1 MEPVSSR
8 ILVVDDDPL
17 AAQVLDE
24 LLTRHGHVVV
34 RAASGEEALAAEP
47 PDLLLLEVRLPGLSG
62 YEICARIRER
72 HGLAIPVLM
81 LTALG
86 DASSAQCCYDS
97 GADDFIP
104 KPVDHTALVLKVRAL
119 LRTKSLH
126 DEMLRSREES
136 RARARDLRLLHE
148 IGRDWSLIAEPA
160 AFYRLLTERLAQLIG
175 APFCLL
181 ALYDPESRTLEAAV
195 PACGL
200 ADDVTRKLRQA
211 DYHSLWSFESGRPY
225 VSNHARTDRRLLPE
239 LMVPPQADS
248 IVLVPMLSEGS
259 LLGILIAANKP
270 GGFTEDDVDLL
281 TIFAGPAATFLRSRK
296 LYEAQGRHAARLEG
310 LPALLG
316 AMAGTTSR
324 GPLLDLATSLLEKR
338 LGYSAVGFYAP
349 AEDDGS
355 SIELRAGTPPPG
367 PAVDQERL
375 LWAMR
380 GGVAL
385 LSSDCADL
393 AVPVGAGELS
403 QGVLNISKPGLRFAE
418 EEIALVTAL
427 SGQLAVALQRAASV
441 AQTERLARQMA
452 TLYDLGLETAA
463 LKDLQRLFGKASEEA
478 GRLIRADHV
487 SVLRFDEAEGLLKL
501 FAAWT
506 RDPESE
512 SYVEPVFHLG
522 EGIAGRVAR
531 DWAPA
536 MVNDVGHS
544 GDFVRKG
551 NPVSRILCVPL
562 TYFDRERGELALF
575 GVLNASRR
583 PGVARFTHDDLDYLN
598 RFAGQLGVAVANSMA
613 FTAEHERSEQLSLV
627 NKVMRDIAGKLSRE
641 RILETAVRR
650 IHEAFPYS
658 LVMIGIPDFEAGTAH
673 TVAAAGQDSSQL
685 LKGTHS
691 LSAGIVGRA
700 IREKRSMV
708 VGDVASD
715 SDYVCVLASTRSQV
729 AIPIQSGADVMAVL
743 NVESEELR
751 GFSRSHVLTLET
763 LADGIGIILRN
774 AELYQAVEQT
784 NARLVELDRLKSEVV
799 NVVAHDFR
807 SPLAGVL
814 GHAEVLESQPDA
826 TREERVESARSIV
839 RAATHMANLVEKT
852 LKTTRLET
860 GHFPFEFGLVEFGQL
875 LREVLQRRPE
885 DAAHPVHAELPED
898 PLPCWAD
905 RDRLTEVLDNLI
917 DNAVKYSPGGGG
929 VHVRVTSEAEAVT
942 VTVED
947 EGLGIAASEL
957 PRLFRPFSRVR
968 TLRTARIEGSGLGL
982 YICERIVKAHGGRL
996 WAESQPERGST
1007 FSFTLPLYGAMAQ
1020 TRPAIVLVAASDEST
1035 RRKVRR
1041 VAEQLGYSTHEVAD
1055 GVEAVEAAI
1064 RLQPVAIVLDRILP
1078 RLRAEEVAE
1087 RLLENPATA
1096 SVPLFALASAEDLG
1110 ERASLFR
1117 ACAPKPLDTAALSE
1131 ALAGLLSPT
1140 Q

>member
-1 MEPVSSR
+1 MGSR

-17 AAQVLDE
+17 AVEILDE
-24 LLTRHGHVVV
+24 LLSRHGHSVVK
-34 RAASGEEALAAEP
+34 ASSGEAALAALEAEP
-47 PDLLLLEVRLPGLSG
+47 PDLVLLEVRLPGLSG

-81 LTALG
+81 LTAFG
-86 DASSAQCCYDS
+86 DASSAQRCYDS

-104 KPVDHTALVLKVRAL
+104 KPVDHPTLVLKVRAV

-126 DEMLRSREES
+126 DENLRSGEES
-136 RARARDLRLLHE
+136 RERARDLTLLYE
-148 IGRDWSLIAEPA
+148 IGRDWSLVAEPA
-160 AFYRLLTERLAQLIG
+160 AFYRLLTERLAYLIG
-175 APFCLL
+175 APICLL
-181 ALYDPESRTLEAAV
+181 ALYDSESRALEPAV

-200 ADDVTRKLRQA
+200 PDDVTRKLRHA
-211 DYHSLWSFESGRPY
+211 DYHSLSSFELGRPY
-225 VSNHARTDRRLLPE
+225 VNNQARTDRRLLPE
-239 LMVPPQADS
+239 LLAPLEADS

-259 LLGILIAANKP
+259 PLGILVAANKP
-270 GGFTEDDVDLL
+270 GGFTEDDVHLL

-296 LYEAQGRHAARLEG
+296 IYEAQGRHAAQLEG

-316 AMAGTTSR
+316 AMAGTTAR
-324 GPLLDLATSLLEKR
+324 GPLLDLATSMLEKR

-349 AEDDGS
+349 AEDDRTR
-355 SIELRAGTPPPG
+355 IELRAGTPPPG

-385 LSSDCADL
+385 LSADCADL

-403 QGVLNISKPGLRFAE
+403 QGVLNIRKTGARFAE

-427 SGQLAVALQRAASV
+427 SGQLALALQRAASV

-463 LKDLQRLFGKASEEA
+463 LKDLQRLSGKASEEA

-487 SVLRFDEAEGLLKL
+487 SVLRFDEAEGVLTL

-506 RDPESE
+506 RDPAIDA
-512 SYVEPVFHLG
+512 YAEPVFHLG

-531 DWAPA
+531 DWVPA

-544 GDFVRKG
+544 GAFVPKG

-562 TYFDRERGELALF
+562 TYFDRERGDLALF

-583 PGVARFTHDDLDYLN
+583 PGEPRFTHDDLDYVN

-613 FTAEHERSEQLSLV
+613 FTAERERSEQLSLV
-627 NKVMRDIAGKLSRE
+627 NKVMREIAGNLSRE

-650 IHEAFPYS
+650 IHEAFRYS
-658 LVMIGIPDFEAGTAH
+658 LVMIGIPDFEAGTEH
-673 TVAAAGQDSSQL
+673 TVAVAGPDPARL
-685 LKGTHS
+685 LKDTYS
-691 LSAGIVGRA
+691 LDTGITGRA
-700 IREKRSMV
+700 LREKRTV
-708 VGDVASD
+708 IVGDVAKD
-715 SDYVCVLASTRSQV
+715 PDYVSVLASTRSEV
-729 AIPIQSGADVMAVL
+729 AIPIQSGDDVMAVL

-751 GFSRSHVLTLET
+751 AFGRSHVLTLET

-774 AELYQAVEQT
+774 AELYQAVERS
-784 NARLVELDRLKSEVV
+784 NAQLVELDRLKSEVV

-814 GHAEVLESQPDA
+814 GHAEVLEGRPDA
-826 TREERVESARSIV
+826 PSEERVESARAIV
-839 RAATHMANLVEKT
+839 RAATHMASLVEKT

-860 GHFPFEFGLVEFGQL
+860 GHFPFEFGLVEFGQVLRDL
-875 LREVLQRRPE
+875 LRRRPE
-885 DAAHPVHAELPED
+885 DAAHPVHVELPED
-898 PLPCWAD
+898 PLPAWAD
-905 RDRLTEVLDNLI
+905 RDRLSEVLDNLI
-917 DNAVKYSPGGGG
+917 GNAVKYSPAGGA
-929 VHVRVTSEAEAVT
+929 VQVRVTSEGESLSVAVA
-942 VTVED
+942 D
-947 EGLGIAASEL
+947 KGLGIASSDL

-968 TLRTARIEGSGLGL
+968 TLRTAGIEGSGLGL

-996 WAESQPERGST
+996 WAESELERGST
-1007 FSFTLPLYGAMAQ
+1007 FSFTLPLYGAAAQ
-1020 TRPAIVLVAASDEST
+1020 TRPSIVLVAASDEGT
-1035 RRKVRR
+1035 RREVRR

-1064 RLQPVAIVLDRILP
+1064 RLRPVAIVLDRILP
-1078 RLRAEEVAE
+1078 RLRADEVAE
-1087 RLLENPATA
+1087 RLRENAGA
-1096 SVPLFALASAEDLG
+1096 GALPLYVLASAEDLG
-1110 ERASLFR
+1110 ERSSLFQ
-1117 ACAPKPLDTAALSE
+1117 ACLPKPLDPVALSQALAALMST
-1131 ALAGLLSPT
+1131 AP
-1140 Q
+1140 

>member
-1 MEPVSSR
+1 MEPVGSR

-17 AAQVLDE
+17 AVQLLDE

-34 RAASGEEALAAEP
+34 RAASGEAALEAEP
-47 PDLLLLEVRLPGLSG
+47 PDLVLLEAQLPGLSG
-62 YEICARIRER
+62 YETCVRIRAR
-72 HGLAIPVLM
+72 HGVAIPVLM
-81 LTALG
+81 LTASG
-86 DASSAQCCYDS
+86 DASSAQRCYDS

-104 KPVDHTALVLKVRAL
+104 KPVDHTALLLKVRSL
-119 LRTKSLH
+119 LSTKSLH

-136 RARARDLRLLHE
+136 RARAREMSLLHE

-160 AFYRLLTERLAQLIG
+160 AFYRLLTERLAHLIR
-175 APFCLL
+175 APICLL

-200 ADDVTRKLRQA
+200 ADDVTRKLRHA
-211 DYHSLWSFESGRPY
+211 DYHSLWGFESGRPY
-225 VSNHARTDRRLLPE
+225 VSDHARTDRRLLPE
-239 LMVPPQADS
+239 LMLPLQADS

-259 LLGILIAANKP
+259 PLGILVAANKP
-270 GGFTEDDVDLL
+270 GGFTEDDVQLL
-281 TIFAGPAATFLRSRK
+281 TILAGPAATFLRSRK
-296 LYEAQGRHAARLEG
+296 IYEAQGRHAAQLEG

-316 AMAGTTSR
+316 AMAGSTLP

-355 SIELRAGTPPPG
+355 HIELRAGTPPPG

-403 QGVLNISKPGLRFAE
+403 QGVLNIRKTGGRFAE

-427 SGQLAVALQRAASV
+427 SGQLALALQRAASV

-487 SVLRFDEAEGLLKL
+487 SVLRFAEAEGVLKL

-506 RDPESE
+506 RDPTIE
-512 SYVEPVFHLG
+512 SYAEPVFHLG
-522 EGIAGRVAR
+522 EGIAGSVAR
-531 DWAPA
+531 DWVPA
-536 MVNDVGHS
+536 MVNDVGSS
-544 GDFVRKG
+544 GDFVPKG

-562 TYFDRERGELALF
+562 TYFDRERGDLALF

-583 PGVARFTHDDLDYLN
+583 PGAARFTHDDLDYLN

-613 FTAEHERSEQLSLV
+613 FTAERERSEQLSLV
-627 NKVMRDIAGKLSRE
+627 NKVMREITGNLSRE

-650 IHEAFPYS
+650 IQEAFRYS
-658 LVMIGIPDFEAGTAH
+658 LVMIGIPDFEAGTEH
-673 TVAAAGQDSSQL
+673 TVAAAGPDPARLVKQSY
-685 LKGTHS
+685 S
-691 LSAGIVGRA
+691 LNTGITGRA
-700 IREKRSMV
+700 LREKRTV
-708 VGDVASD
+708 IVGDVAKD
-715 SDYVCVLASTRSQV
+715 PDYVCVLASTRSEV
-729 AIPIQSGADVMAVL
+729 AIPIQGGADVMAVL
-743 NVESEELR
+743 SVESEEL
-751 GFSRSHVLTLET
+751 GAFSSSHVLTLET

-814 GHAEVLESQPDA
+814 GYAEMLEWRPDA
-826 TREERVESARSIV
+826 PREERIESARAIV
-839 RAATHMANLVEKT
+839 RAATHMASLVEKT

-860 GHFPFEFGLVEFGQL
+860 GHFPFEFGLVEFGQV
-875 LREVLQRRPE
+875 LREVLQRRPD
-885 DAAHPVHAELPED
+885 DAQHPVRAELPDE
-898 PLPCWAD
+898 PLPAWAD
-905 RDRLTEVLDNLI
+905 RDRLAEVFDNLI
-917 DNAVKYSPGGGG
+917 DNAVKYSPSGGP
-929 VHVRVTSEAEAVT
+929 VRVCVTSEAEWVT
-942 VTVED
+942 VAVED
-947 EGLGIAASEL
+947 QGLGIAASDL

-968 TLRTARIEGSGLGL
+968 TARTAGIAGSGLGL

-996 WAESQPERGST
+996 WAQSEPERGST
-1007 FSFTLPLYGAMAQ
+1007 FSFTLPLYGATAQ
-1020 TRPAIVLVAASDEST
+1020 TRPSVVLVAASDEGT
-1035 RRKVRR
+1035 RREVRR
-1041 VAEQLGYSTHEVAD
+1041 VAEALGYSTHEVAD

-1064 RLQPVAIVLDRILP
+1064 RLRPVAIVLDRILP
-1078 RLRAEEVAE
+1078 RLRADEVAE
-1087 RLLENPATA
+1087 RLRENPATA
-1096 SVPLFALASAEDLG
+1096 SVPLFALASAEELG
-1110 ERASLFR
+1110 EQASLFR
-1117 ACAPKPLDTAALSE
+1117 ACAPKPLDPAALSQ
-1131 ALAGLLSPT
+1131 ALAGLLSPA